1 MFLKCSLF
9 LSPSLELRVEDQVIL
24 SSSGFQETSTD
35 SNHLE
40 DLVALERVEIDTNS
54 PPEVLIFDIKI
65 ISSFYQNFNIHY
77 FFLYSP
83 FLSFYI

>member
-1 MFLKCSLF
+1 VSSFPVTISQN
-9 LSPSLELRVEDQVIL
+9 ENQVIP

-54 PPEVLIFDIKI
+54 PPEV
-65 ISSFYQNFNIHY
+65 FNIR
-77 FFLYSP
+77 F
-83 FLSFYI
+83 